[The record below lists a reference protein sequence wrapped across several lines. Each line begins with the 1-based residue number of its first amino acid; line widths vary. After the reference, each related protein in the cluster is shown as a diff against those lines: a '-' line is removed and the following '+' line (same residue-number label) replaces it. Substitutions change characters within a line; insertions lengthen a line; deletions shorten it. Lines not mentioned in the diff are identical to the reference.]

1 MMEKFNI
8 KFSLRRT
15 LSIAK
20 KEKYHIFRDPFTL
33 TMATVLP
40 VLLVLI
46 FGLAIEFNVQDIG
59 LTVHDSDRTRSSRKL
74 TEVFS
79 SSQYFQI
86 TQNHSST
93 IDAIQNLDS
102 EKSKAILVI
111 EPEFEKN
118 LIADGTAKVQ
128 FFLDGADNST
138 AGVILGYLA
147 GIQQAANLKLT
158 GQDNASVL
166 KIKTRY
172 LFNPELSSPW
182 FVVPGLAVV
191 IIAILSIL
199 LTALT
204 VAREWENGSME
215 LLLSTPVEPLEIII
229 GKLIPYTVIGLAAVL
244 LVVGVA
250 IFGFHIPFAGNIFLF
265 AVGSFIFLIA
275 CLAQGMLISVL
286 IRTQQLSMQVAMITG
301 LLPSLLL
308 SGFIFPLESMP
319 VVFQNFTALIPSKWF
334 MIISRGLFLK
344 GADLIDLKIP
354 FAGLFI
360 LSSILIIMATQKF
373 KKDLEP

>member
-1 MMEKFNI
+1 MIFE
-8 KFSLRRT
+8 FSLRRA

-20 KEKYHIFRDPFTL
+20 KERFHILRDPFTL

-46 FGLAIEFNVQDIG
+46 FGMAIEFNVKDIG
-59 LTVHDSDRTRSSRKL
+59 LTVQDSDRTLSSRRL
-74 TEVFS
+74 AEVFS
-79 SSQYFQI
+79 SSLYFKI
-86 TQNHSST
+86 TQNQSST
-93 IDAIQNLDS
+93 ENAIKNLDAD
-102 EKSKAILVI
+102 KSKAILII
-111 EPEFEKN
+111 EPNFEQK
-118 LIADGTAKVQ
+118 LVSEGSAKVQ
-128 FFLDGADNST
+128 FILDGADNST
-138 AGVILGYLA
+138 AGVILGYLG
-147 GIQQAANLKLT
+147 GIQQAAVLKLT
-158 GQDNASVL
+158 GQVNQPLLQV
-166 KIKTRY
+166 KTRY

-204 VAREWENGSME
+204 VAKEWENGSME
-215 LLLSTPVEPLEIII
+215 LLLSTPVQPLEIII
-229 GKLIPYTVIGLAAVL
+229 GKLIPYIIIGLAAVL
-244 LVVGVA
+244 LVVSVA
-250 IFGFHIPFAGNIFLF
+250 IFGFEIPFSGNIFLF
-265 AVGSFIFLIA
+265 GFGSLVFLIA

-319 VVFQNFTALIPSKWF
+319 TVFQNFTSILPSKWF
-334 MIISRGLFLK
+334 MIISRGIFLK

-354 FAGLFI
+354 FIGLFI
-360 LSSILIIMATQKF
+360 LSSILIVTATKKF

>member
-1 MMEKFNI
+1 MIFE
-8 KFSLRRT
+8 FSLRRA

-20 KEKYHIFRDPFTL
+20 KEKFHILRDPFTL
-33 TMATVLP
+33 TMATILP

-46 FGLAIEFNVQDIG
+46 FGLAIEFNVKDIG
-59 LTVHDSDRTRSSRKL
+59 LTVHDSDRTFSSRKL
-74 TEVFS
+74 VEVFS
-79 SSQYFQI
+79 SSQYFKI
-86 TQNHSST
+86 NQNQSST
-93 IDAIQNLDS
+93 ENAIKNLDS
-102 EKSKAILVI
+102 DRSKAILII
-111 EPEFEKN
+111 EPQFEHS
-118 LIADGTAKVQ
+118 LLSDGSAKVQ

-138 AGVILGYLA
+138 AGVILGYLG
-147 GIQQAANLKLT
+147 GIQQAATLKLT
-158 GQDNASVL
+158 GQEGQPFL
-166 KIKTRY
+166 QLKTRY

-191 IIAILSIL
+191 VIAILSIL

-215 LLLSTPVEPLEIII
+215 LLLSTPVQPLEIVI
-229 GKLIPYTVIGLAAVL
+229 GKLIPYTIIGLAAVL
-244 LVVGVA
+244 LVVIVA
-250 IFGFHIPFAGNIFLF
+250 IFGFGIPFAGNFFLF
-265 AVGSFIFLIA
+265 GLGSFIFLIA

-319 VVFQNFTALIPSKWF
+319 TVFQNFTSILPSKWF
-334 MIISRGLFLK
+334 MIISRGIFLK

-354 FAGLFI
+354 FVGLFV
-360 LSSILIIMATQKF
+360 LSSILIVTATKKF

>member
-1 MMEKFNI
+1 MILEFNI
-8 KFSLRRT
+8 KRA

-20 KEKYHIFRDPFTL
+20 KEKFHILRDPFTL

-46 FGLAIEFNVQDIG
+46 FGLAIEFNVKDIG
-59 LTVHDSDRTRSSRKL
+59 LTVYDSDRTLSSRKL
-74 TEVFS
+74 AEVFS
-79 SSQYFQI
+79 SSQYFRI
-86 TQNHSST
+86 KPSHGSL
-93 IDAIQNLDS
+93 IEAISDLDS
-102 EKSKAILVI
+102 ENSKASLII
-111 EPEFEKN
+111 EPGFEHN
-118 LIADGTAKVQ
+118 LQSEGSANAQ
-128 FFLDGADNST
+128 FILDGADNST
-138 AGVILGYLA
+138 AGVILGYLG
-147 GIQQAANLKLT
+147 GIQQAASLKLT
-158 GQDNASVL
+158 GIKAKPPIQL
-166 KIKTRY
+166 KTRY

-182 FVVPGLAVV
+182 FIVPGLAVV
-191 IIAILSIL
+191 VIAILSIL

-215 LLLSTPVEPLEIII
+215 LLLSTPVQPLEIII

-244 LVVGVA
+244 LVVLVA
-250 IFGFHIPFAGNIFLF
+250 LFGFGLPFAGNIFLF
-265 AVGSFIFLIA
+265 GIGSLIFLIS

-319 VVFQNFTALIPSKWF
+319 QFFQNFTSILPSKWF
-334 MIISRGLFLK
+334 MIISRGIFLK
-344 GADLIDLKIP
+344 GASLIDLKLP
-354 FAGLFI
+354 FIGLFI
-360 LSSILIIMATQKF
+360 LSSILIVTATKKF

>member
-1 MMEKFNI
+1 MIFE
-8 KFSLRRT
+8 FSLRRA

-20 KEKYHIFRDPFTL
+20 KEKFHILRDPFTL
-33 TMATVLP
+33 TMATILP

-46 FGLAIEFNVQDIG
+46 FGLAIEFNVKDIG
-59 LTVHDSDRTRSSRKL
+59 LTVHDSDRTFSSRKL
-74 TEVFS
+74 VEVFS
-79 SSQYFQI
+79 SSQYFKI
-86 TQNHSST
+86 TQNQSST
-93 IDAIQNLDS
+93 ENAINNLDS
-102 EKSKAILVI
+102 EKSKAILII
-111 EPEFEKN
+111 EPDFEHS
-118 LIADGTAKVQ
+118 LLSDGSAKVQ

-138 AGVILGYLA
+138 AGVILGYLG
-147 GIQQAANLKLT
+147 GIQQAAALKLT
-158 GQDNASVL
+158 GQEGQPFIKL
-166 KIKTRY
+166 KTRY

-191 IIAILSIL
+191 VIAILSIL

-215 LLLSTPVEPLEIII
+215 LLLSTPVQPLEIII
-229 GKLIPYTVIGLAAVL
+229 GKLIPYTIIGLAAVL
-244 LVVGVA
+244 LVVSVA
-250 IFGFHIPFAGNIFLF
+250 IFGFKIPFAGNIFLF
-265 AVGSFIFLIA
+265 GFGSLVFLIA

-319 VVFQNFTALIPSKWF
+319 TVFQNFTSILPSKWF
-334 MIISRGLFLK
+334 MIISRGIFLK

-354 FAGLFI
+354 FFGLFI
-360 LSSILIIMATQKF
+360 LSSILIVTATKKF

>member
-1 MMEKFNI
+1 MIFE
-8 KFSLRRT
+8 FSLRRA

-20 KEKYHIFRDPFTL
+20 KEKFHILRDPFTL
-33 TMATVLP
+33 TMATILP

-46 FGLAIEFNVQDIG
+46 FGLAIEFNVKDIG
-59 LTVHDSDRTRSSRKL
+59 LTVHDSDRTFASRKL
-74 TEVFS
+74 VEVFS
-79 SSQYFQI
+79 SSQYFKI
-86 TQNHSST
+86 TQNQSST
-93 IDAIQNLDS
+93 ENAINNLDS
-102 EKSKAILVI
+102 EKSKAILII
-111 EPEFEKN
+111 EPDFEHS
-118 LIADGTAKVQ
+118 LLSDGSAKVQ

-138 AGVILGYLA
+138 AGVILGYLG
-147 GIQQAANLKLT
+147 GIQQAAALKLT
-158 GQDNASVL
+158 GQEGQPFIQL
-166 KIKTRY
+166 KTRY

-191 IIAILSIL
+191 VIAILSIL

-215 LLLSTPVEPLEIII
+215 LLLSTPVQPLEIII
-229 GKLIPYTVIGLAAVL
+229 GKLIPYTIIGLAAVL
-244 LVVGVA
+244 LVVSVA
-250 IFGFHIPFAGNIFLF
+250 IFGFKIPFAGNIFLF
-265 AVGSFIFLIA
+265 GFGSLVFLIA

-319 VVFQNFTALIPSKWF
+319 MVFQNFTSILPSKWF
-334 MIISRGLFLK
+334 MIISRGIFLK
-344 GADLIDLKIP
+344 GADLVDLKIP
-354 FAGLFI
+354 FFGLFI
-360 LSSILIIMATQKF
+360 LSSILIVTATKKF